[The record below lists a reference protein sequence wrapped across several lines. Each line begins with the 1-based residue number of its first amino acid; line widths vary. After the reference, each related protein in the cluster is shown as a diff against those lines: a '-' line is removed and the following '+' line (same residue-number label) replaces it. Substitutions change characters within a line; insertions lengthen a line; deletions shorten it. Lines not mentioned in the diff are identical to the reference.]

1 MDGWLGPM
9 KRRRLQTF
17 KNTARDDTRPRIL
30 GLDDKGE
37 VHADGETRGLR
48 LRHWTRVPAIVS
60 KEEEQRDAEDT
71 EPYPFARYTLPSLVY
86 SYSNQEYAD
95 HINGK

>member
-1 MDGWLGPM
+1 MVVGFM

-17 KNTARDDTRPRIL
+17 KNTTRDDTKPRIL

-37 VHADGETRGLR
+37 GRADDGGTRGLR
-48 LRHWTRVPAIVS
+48 LRHWTRVPAIFN
-60 KEEEQRDAEDT
+60 KEEEEGDAEDT
-71 EPYPFARYTLPSLVY
+71 EPYPFARYTRPSLVY
-86 SYSNQEYAD
+86 SYSSQEYAD